1 MLIQNVEF
9 LEKMC
14 NAFGP
19 PGHEIEVS
27 RIVKDHVKN
36 FSDEVFNDKTGSLI
50 FKIGNSGPKIML
62 AGHIDEIGF
71 LVTGIDK
78 QGYITFH
85 QIGGWWDQSLLT
97 QRVLIRTKKGDTY
110 RGIIAA
116 APPHVIPA
124 EARKKVVTKDK
135 MFIDVGCKSKK
146 EIEELGI
153 AIGDPIIP
161 DSKFEII
168 QRTQIEKKGE
178 KETRKEVTL
187 AVGKAFDD
195 RIGAFIAAE
204 VIRQLK
210 NENAPH
216 PSQVYAVA
224 TVQEEVGLRG
234 AQTAAQAI
242 KPDIAI
248 ALEVDISGDVPGV
261 SKLKAPS
268 EMSKGISILA
278 GDASMIPN
286 PRFRNFVIDL
296 AKELKIEYQ
305 DSVVMGGTTDA
316 GRIHLTGSGCPSL
329 VLGIPTRHIHSH
341 NGILDLGDVEKA
353 IRLIKEVIKRLD
365 NSTIESFTEI

>member
-36 FSDEVFNDKTGSLI
+36 FCDEVFNDKTGSLI

-110 RGIIAA
+110 RGIISA
-116 APPHVIPA
+116 APPHVIPE

-168 QRTQIEKKGE
+168 KRTQIEKKDE
-178 KETRKEVTL
+178 KEKRKEVSL

-204 VIRQLK
+204 VIRQLR
-210 NENAPH
+210 NENISY
-216 PSQVYAVA
+216 PSQVYGVA
-224 TVQEEVGLRG
+224 TVQEEVGSRG

-305 DSVVMGGTTDA
+305 DSVVMGGGTDA

-353 IRLIKEVIKRLD
+353 IKLIKEVIKRLD
-365 NSTIESFTEI
+365 KSTIESFTEI